1 MSDVVESILKSDDL
15 PSPPG
20 VAVKLLELFVVPN
33 VEVDEMVEVIS
44 ADPALAAKLI
54 DYCNSPLFA
63 MSRETTNIRQAIIL
77 MGMKAVKI
85 LALSFSLV
93 QTTSKDRD
101 VFDYDQFWSHSLA
114 TAASAKKISEKLG
127 RGGED
132 EFLLGLMLGAGQI
145 GLAHTFPGR
154 YVEMVEESKNDGVI
168 LAQLEKKEWGC
179 DRYEITIALLK
190 HWNFPGQLIDPIVEF
205 STARTGEHTE
215 LSVHAQI
222 ICLANT
228 FAELIGRERIVENFI
243 NDAREMA
250 THWLGFSEETFQE
263 CFDQAT
269 ESWSEHAR
277 VLNFDAAECES
288 FEQLERKAIKRI
300 ATFSIG
306 LHHENTA
313 IQEQNAELRMT
324 AMFDG
329 LTGLKNRRAYD
340 DDAKREWERTKRQ
353 NSCFVLIMVDVDHFK
368 KVNDTYGHAVGD
380 VALVA
385 VARSLQASIRS
396 NDFAYRFGGEEFVVL
411 LTDCSPEN
419 ALSAVE
425 RSRVGIEKLEIQVPE
440 GVLRITASF
449 GVAFHQHPS
458 PGDIEALL
466 ETADKL
472 LYQAKNEG
480 RNRICSNYK
489 SVSSKSIPTPQ
500 VDFGNPTNG
509 STVS

>member
-33 VEVDEMVEVIS
+33 VEIDEMVEVIS

-63 MSRETTNIRQAIIL
+63 MSRETTNIRQAVIL

-93 QTTSKDRD
+93 QTTSKDRG
-101 VFDYDQFWSHSLA
+101 VFDYDQFWSQSLA
-114 TAASAKKISEKLG
+114 TAASAKTIAEKLG
-127 RGGED
+127 GSGED
-132 EFLLGLMLGAGQI
+132 EFLSGLMLGAGQI
-145 GLAHTFPGR
+145 GLAHTFPNR
-154 YVEMVEESKNDGVI
+154 YVEMVEESKNDGII
-168 LAQLEKKEWGC
+168 LSQLEQNEWGC
-179 DRYEITIALLK
+179 DRYQITIALLQ
-190 HWNFPGQLIDPIVEF
+190 HWNFPPQLVDPILEYV
-205 STARTGEHTE
+205 TTE
-215 LSVHAQI
+215 THQQGDLSKNAQI
-222 ICLANT
+222 LCLAST
-228 FAELIGRERIVENFI
+228 FAQLIGRERILEDYI
-243 NDAREMA
+243 NDAREIA
-250 THWLGFSEETFQE
+250 TEGLGFSEEAFLE
-263 CFDQAT
+263 CFHQAT
-269 ESWSEHAR
+269 ESWSEHAN
-277 VLNFDAAECES
+277 VLNFNASESES

-340 DDAKREWERTKRQ
+340 DDASREWDRTRRQ
-353 NSCFVLIMVDVDHFK
+353 NSYFVLVMVDVDHFK
-368 KVNDTYGHAVGD
+368 KVNDTYGHSVGD
-380 VALVA
+380 TALVA
-385 VARSLQASIRS
+385 VAKTLQASIRS

-411 LTDCSPEN
+411 LTDCNPN
-419 ALSAVE
+419 HALSAVE
-425 RSRVGIEKLEIQVPE
+425 RFRHEIERLEIEVPD
-440 GVLRITASF
+440 GILRITASF
-449 GVAFHQHPS
+449 GVAVHQHPN
-458 PGDIEALL
+458 PGDIDTLL

-480 RNRICSNYK
+480 RNRVCSNYEASTS
-489 SVSSKSIPTPQ
+489 SVIPAPPIGLGTPSNESSIT
-500 VDFGNPTNG
+500 
-509 STVS
+509 